1 MLAFERE
8 DTKVQFTYENIK
20 IWEIPLRCSELLDGN
35 IVILKQDLNISEPE
49 FDKIC
54 ERLMSYLLTLKENFC
69 AKILIRRINLRT
81 FEVHPLS
88 RYNKELQRRFTSK
101 LYEIGTR
108 RQPLDEEGLVNT
120 FVMIDE
126 FRQNQNNYGTKL
138 GLSILRDYFIV
149 PGQLR
154 KIYREELSKIFKEF
168 STLYWLDM
176 ATRNLASDTYKELL
190 SQEVNCNNVDTVVT
204 DPLREI
210 YMARDGKLETI
221 VSQETFDCAGS
232 ENFDILASK
241 FTERSQ
247 FGYFRDLKSNTLWF
261 QLGETSCMKKA
272 SALMAELL
280 KRSLEDDKT
289 LPECNDARPLC
300 KKDLSFSASSFKNV
314 DGNFSNLIKNYCKG
328 HIVSG

>member
-8 DTKVQFTYENIK
+8 ETKVQFTYENIK

-35 IVILKQDLNISEPE
+35 IVILKQDLDISEPE
-49 FDKIC
+49 FEKIC

-81 FEVHPLS
+81 HEVHPLS

-126 FRQNQNNYGTKL
+126 FRQNQNNYGTRL
-138 GLSILRDYFIV
+138 GLSILRDNFIV

-190 SQEVNCNNVDTVVT
+190 SQEVSCN
-204 DPLREI
+204 
-210 YMARDGKLETI
+210 
-221 VSQETFDCAGS
+221 
-232 ENFDILASK
+232 
-241 FTERSQ
+241 
-247 FGYFRDLKSNTLWF
+247 
-261 QLGETSCMKKA
+261 
-272 SALMAELL
+272 
-280 KRSLEDDKT
+280 
-289 LPECNDARPLC
+289 
-300 KKDLSFSASSFKNV
+300 
-314 DGNFSNLIKNYCKG
+314 
-328 HIVSG
+328 